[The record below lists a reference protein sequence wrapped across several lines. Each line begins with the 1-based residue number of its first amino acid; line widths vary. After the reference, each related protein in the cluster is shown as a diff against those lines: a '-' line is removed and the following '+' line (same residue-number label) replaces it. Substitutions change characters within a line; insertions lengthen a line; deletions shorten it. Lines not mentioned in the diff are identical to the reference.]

1 MTRSALSALSVLVAS
16 LFVAGCG
23 ATRTVTKTVT
33 APAPAAVATASQ
45 VPTGETFER
54 IPQVVQRVSPSI
66 VTILVRTARGEAEG
80 SGVIWEPGGTI
91 VTNNHV
97 VEGATALRVVF
108 ASGTQVP
115 AHVKGTDPVY
125 DLAVVRVDRQD
136 LPAAT
141 FATTLPQVGEA
152 AIAMGSPLG
161 FENTVT
167 AGIVSGLHRSIPSGG
182 KAPGLVD
189 LIQTDA
195 PISPG
200 NSGGALVNAE
210 GQVIG
215 VDVAYIPP
223 AAQAVSI
230 GFAIPA
236 GTVVD
241 DVRQLIATGKAV
253 HAFLGVE
260 PTEVTPEIAQRFRL
274 SSPSGALVLQVVPG
288 SAAAKAGLL
297 SGDLIV
303 RFGDRPVRTVEDL
316 LAALRHHK
324 PGDRV
329 AVTVIRDGKRKT
341 LQVTLSGRS
350 VG

>member
-1 MTRSALSALSVLVAS
+1 MVDLLAFEDSLLRNDEAEPKGSGLIRFRSSAKGEVNDVTRSALSALSVLVAS

-45 VPTGETFER
+45 APTGETFER

-152 AIAMGSPLG
+152 AIAIGSPLG

-210 GQVIG
+210 
-215 VDVAYIPP
+215 
-223 AAQAVSI
+223 
-230 GFAIPA
+230 
-236 GTVVD
+236 
-241 DVRQLIATGKAV
+241 
-253 HAFLGVE
+253 
-260 PTEVTPEIAQRFRL
+260 
-274 SSPSGALVLQVVPG
+274 
-288 SAAAKAGLL
+288 
-297 SGDLIV
+297 
-303 RFGDRPVRTVEDL
+303 
-316 LAALRHHK
+316 
-324 PGDRV
+324 
-329 AVTVIRDGKRKT
+329 
-341 LQVTLSGRS
+341 
-350 VG
+350 